1 MEKVLSQI
9 LTELQSLNQRASNI
23 KNIQKKQGQD
33 ITAIKKDTKDIKN
46 ELSYVWD
53 DIKKLDSRLFTQGE
67 ELVILKRLK

>member
-23 KNIQKKQGQD
+23 ENIQKKQGQD

-67 ELVILKRLK
+67 ELVNLKRLK

>member
-23 KNIQKKQGQD
+23 ENIQKKQGQD

>member
-67 ELVILKRLK
+67 ELVNLKRLK

>member
-53 DIKKLDSRLFTQGE
+53 DIKTGYFA
-67 ELVILKRLK
+67 